1 MQSDIIKIASTQGLW
16 AILTVIL
23 IFYILKS
30 QEKIDEKQEKRGKNY
45 QNIISKLT
53 DKFNIMEGVK
63 NDVDEIK
70 SYIFRKQ

>member
-1 MQSDIIKIASTQGLW
+1 MENDIIKIASTQGLW
-16 AILTVIL
+16 AVLTVIL

-30 QEKIDEKQEKRGKNY
+30 QEKIDEKQEKREKNY

-70 SYIFRKQ
+70 AYIFKKQ